1 MDGFYDVHCHL
12 IPEVDDGSESV
23 AESLAALRQEYEEGI
38 RYVICTPHIAPGE
51 IAAADCQSRQFALLQ
66 KAVSKSDLAGGI
78 ELNIG
83 NEIYGAAPCVQSLQ
97 DGLIHTLA
105 AGHYVL
111 IEFAPVETF
120 RHIEK
125 TFRSLLNS
133 GYLPIA
139 AHIERYECLR
149 AKDAL
154 AELEELGVYFQ
165 VNTGTVTGSP
175 FLRETR
181 WVRKLLRE
189 ERIHFLGT
197 DSHGMHYRPPRMKE
211 AAAWVE
217 KHCNAEYA
225 EKLLHKNPECIL
237 RDELI

>member
-1 MDGFYDVHCHL
+1 MDGFYDMHCHL

-51 IAAADCQSRQFALLQ
+51 TAAADCQSRQFELLQ
-66 KAVSKSDLAGGI
+66 KAVSESSLAGGI

-97 DGLIHTLA
+97 AGLIHTLA

-111 IEFAPVETF
+111 VEFAPAETY
-120 RHIEK
+120 RHIER

-149 AKDAL
+149 DKDAL

-175 FLRETR
+175 FQRETR

-211 AAAWVE
+211 AAGWIE
-217 KHCNAEYA
+217 KHCGAEYA
-225 EKLLHKNPECIL
+225 EKLLHKNPGCIL

>member
-1 MDGFYDVHCHL
+1 MDGFYDMHCHL
-12 IPEVDDGSESV
+12 IPGVDDGSESIE
-23 AESLAALRQEYEEGI
+23 ESLEALRQEYEEGV
-38 RYVICTPHIAPGE
+38 RYVMCTPHIAPGE
-51 IAAADCQSRQFALLQ
+51 TAAADCQRRQFELLQ
-66 KAVSKSDLAGGI
+66 KAVSESGLAGSMK
-78 ELNIG
+78 LYIG
-83 NEIYGAAPCVQSLQ
+83 NEIYGAVPCVQPLK

-111 IEFAPVETF
+111 VEFSPAETF
-120 RHIEK
+120 RHIER

-149 AKDAL
+149 DKDAL
-154 AELEELGVYFQ
+154 EALEELGVCFQ
-165 VNTGTVTGSP
+165 VNTATVTGSP

-181 WVRKLLRE
+181 WVRGLLRE

-197 DSHGMHYRPPRMKE
+197 DSHGTHYRPPRMRE
-211 AAAWVE
+211 AAGWIE
-217 KHCNAEYA
+217 KHCGAEYA
-225 EKLLHKNPECIL
+225 EKLLHKNPECVL